1 MSPFD
6 QEDSGPIMGNTNFR
20 VVLGIVVMAVI
31 GGSLVAPIL
40 PSMIE
45 PLGTSESM
53 IGLVMS
59 VYTFAALIST
69 PLVGV
74 LADRHGRKR
83 VLLPLMLLYGVA
95 GFSIS
100 QVNGFAGVLV
110 LRTFQGIGG
119 AGMMSLG
126 VTLIGD
132 IFSGRARAQAM
143 GYRSS
148 SQSFVNAGIP
158 FISGTVAT
166 IAWFYPFYIYILSLP
181 LALVTYRYLNVEE
194 KTSQSGLRDYFRS
207 IFTVMRDKKTL
218 WVYISNLFIFILLF
232 GLIVYVPICIVNKLN
247 LSTMYTGLT
256 LSVGSAVAAI
266 TSTQAGRLYY
276 RFLNHQLVIMGFAL
290 CGLALLLISF
300 TQSYIFLIPSII
312 VWGMGF
318 GTVFPALNTIVTQLV
333 SSQLRAGVVS
343 GFATMT
349 YIGQTLSPPLFGMV
363 LSYSSLEYVFI
374 TGSILSLV
382 PIGLTLV
389 MRYVYHKT

>member
-1 MSPFD
+1 MEQ
-6 QEDSGPIMGNTNFR
+6 QEDKVPIMGNTNFR

-45 PLGTSESM
+45 PLNTSEEM
-53 IGLVMS
+53 VGLVMS

-69 PLVGV
+69 PFIGI
-74 LADRHGRKR
+74 LADRYGRKR
-83 VLLPLMLLYGVA
+83 VLLPLLVLYGLA

-100 QVNGFAGVLV
+100 MVESFGAVLV

-126 VTLIGD
+126 VTLVGD

-166 IAWFYPFYIYILSLP
+166 LAWYYPYYIYILSLP
-181 LALVTYRYLNVEE
+181 LALITYRYLNVEE
-194 KTSQSGLRDYFRS
+194 KTSQSGFGTYFRS
-207 IFTVMRDKKTL
+207 ILVVMKDKKTL
-218 WVYISNLFIFILLF
+218 WVYICNLFVFILLY
-232 GLIVYVPICIVNKLN
+232 GLIVYVPICIVNNLE
-247 LSTMYTGLT
+247 LSTVYTGLT

-266 TSTQAGRLYY
+266 TATQAGRLFY

-290 CGLALLLISF
+290 CGIALLMISF
-300 TQSYIFLIPSII
+300 TESYIFLIPSII
-312 VWGMGF
+312 IWGMGF

-343 GFATMT
+343 GFTTMT

-374 TGSILSLV
+374 TASILSLV
-382 PIGLTLV
+382 PIALTLL
-389 MRYVYHKT
+389 MRYVYGKT

>member
-1 MSPFD
+1 MDPKQGNSV
-6 QEDSGPIMGNTNFR
+6 PIMGNTNFR
-20 VVLGIVVMAVI
+20 MVLGIVVMAVI

-40 PSMIE
+40 PSMVE
-45 PLGTSESM
+45 PLGTTESM

-59 VYTFAALIST
+59 VYTLAALIST
-69 PLVGV
+69 PFVGV

-83 VLLPLMLLYGVA
+83 VLLPLMVLYGVA
-95 GFSIS
+95 GFTIS
-100 QVNGFAGVLV
+100 QVNGFAEVLV

-148 SQSFVNAGIP
+148 SQSFINVGIP
-158 FISGTVAT
+158 FISGTLAT
-166 IAWFYPFYIYILSLP
+166 AAWYYPFYIYILALP
-181 LALVTYRYLNVEE
+181 LAGITYWYLNVEE
-194 KTSQSGLRDYFRS
+194 KKSQSSLRDYFRA
-207 IFTVMRDKKTL
+207 IFQVMRDKKTL
-218 WVYISNLFIFILLF
+218 WVYISNLFVFILLY
-232 GLIVYVPICIVNKLN
+232 GMIVYVPICIVNKLN

-256 LSVGSAVAAI
+256 LSVGSGIAAI
-266 TSTQAGRLYY
+266 TATQAGRLYY

-290 CGLALLLISF
+290 CGVALLMISF
-300 TQSYIFLIPSII
+300 TESYLFLIPSII
-312 VWGMGF
+312 IWGMGF

-343 GFATMT
+343 GFTTMT
-349 YIGQTLSPPLFGMV
+349 YIGQTVSPPLFGMV

-374 TGSILSLV
+374 TGSILSLI
-382 PIGLTLV
+382 PIALTVV
-389 MRYVYHKT
+389 MRYVFHKT

>member
-1 MSPFD
+1 MLEK
-6 QEDSGPIMGNTNFR
+6 QEDNVPIMGNTNFR
-20 VVLGIVVMAVI
+20 VGLGIVVMAVI

-40 PSMIE
+40 PSMID

-69 PLVGV
+69 PFVGV
-74 LADRHGRKR
+74 MADRHGRKR
-83 VLLPLMLLYGVA
+83 VLLPLMVLYGVA
-95 GFSIS
+95 GFSVS
-100 QVNGFAGVLV
+100 QVSGFAEVLV
-110 LRTFQGIGG
+110 LRTFQGVGG

-148 SQSFVNAGIP
+148 SQSFVNVGIP

-166 IAWFYPFYIYILSLP
+166 VAWFYPFYIYILALP
-181 LALVTYRYLNVEE
+181 LAGITYWYLNVEE
-194 KTSQSGLRDYFRS
+194 KTSQSSLRDYFRA
-207 IFTVMRDKKTL
+207 IFLVMKDKKTL
-218 WVYISNLFIFILLF
+218 WVYVSNLFVFILLF
-232 GLIVYVPICIVNKLN
+232 GLIVYVPICIVNKLK
-247 LSTMYTGLT
+247 LSTIYTGLT
-256 LSVGSAVAAI
+256 LSVGSGVAAI
-266 TSTQAGRLYY
+266 TATQAGRLYY

-290 CGLALLLISF
+290 CGLALLMISF
-300 TQSYIFLIPSII
+300 TESYFFLIPSII

-343 GFATMT
+343 GFTTMT
-349 YIGQTLSPPLFGMV
+349 YIGQTVSPPLFGMV

-374 TGSILSLV
+374 AGSILSLI
-382 PIGLTLV
+382 PIALTLV
-389 MRYVYHKT
+389 MRYVFNKT

>member
-1 MSPFD
+1 MNEE
-6 QEDSGPIMGNTNFR
+6 QENARILGDVNFR

-40 PSMIE
+40 PSMIK
-45 PLGTSESM
+45 PLGTTEEM

-59 VYTFAALIST
+59 VYTFAALITT
-69 PLVGV
+69 PVTGV
-74 LADRHGRKR
+74 LADRYGRKR
-83 VLLPLMLLYGVA
+83 VLIPLMILYGIT

-100 QVNGFAGVLV
+100 LVDEFYEVLV
-110 LRTFQGIGG
+110 LRVFQGIGG
-119 AGMMSLG
+119 SGMMSLG
-126 VTLIGD
+126 VTLVGD
-132 IFSGRARAQAM
+132 IFSGRSRAQAM

-181 LALVTYRYLNVEE
+181 LALITYKYLNVEE
-194 KTSQSGLRDYFRS
+194 RRSQTTLHTYFRS
-207 IFTVMRDKKTL
+207 IFTVMRYKKTL
-218 WVYISNLFIFILLF
+218 WVYIANLFIFILLY
-232 GLIVYVPICIVNKLN
+232 GLIVYVPICIVKKLE
-247 LSTMYTGLT
+247 LSTVYTGLT

-266 TSTQAGRLYY
+266 TATQAGKLYY

-290 CGLALLLISF
+290 CGIALLMISF

-312 VWGMGF
+312 VWGTGF

-343 GFATMT
+343 GFTTMT
-349 YIGQTLSPPLFGMV
+349 YIGQTISPPLFGMI
-363 LSYSSLEYVFI
+363 LSFSSLEYVFI

-382 PIGLTLV
+382 PILLTVV
-389 MRYVYHKT
+389 MRYVYHQT

>member
-1 MSPFD
+1 
-6 QEDSGPIMGNTNFR
+6 MGNTNFR

-40 PSMIE
+40 PSMIK
-45 PLGTSESM
+45 PLATTEEM

-59 VYTFAALIST
+59 VYTLAALIST
-69 PLVGV
+69 PFIGV
-74 LADRHGRKR
+74 LADRYGRKK
-83 VLLPLMLLYGVA
+83 VLLPLIVFYGVT

-100 QVNGFAGVLV
+100 MVDSFVSVLV
-110 LRTFQGIGG
+110 LRSLQGIGG
-119 AGMMSLG
+119 AGMMGLG
-126 VTLIGD
+126 VTLVGD

-166 IAWFYPFYIYILSLP
+166 VAWFYPFYIYILSLP
-181 LALVTYRYLNVEE
+181 LALITYKYLDVQE
-194 KTSQSGLRDYFRS
+194 KTSQSGLRNYFRS
-207 IFTVMRDKKTL
+207 IFLVMRDKKTL
-218 WVYISNLFIFILLF
+218 WVYVSNLFVFILLY
-232 GLIVYVPICIVNKLN
+232 GLIVYVPICIVKEMG

-266 TSTQAGRLYY
+266 TATQAGRLFY

-300 TQSYIFLIPSII
+300 TESYLFLIPSII
-312 VWGMGF
+312 IWGTGF

-343 GFATMT
+343 GFTTMT
-349 YIGQTLSPPLFGMV
+349 YIGQTVSPPLFGMI

-374 TGSILSLV
+374 SGSILSLV
-382 PIGLTLV
+382 PIALTLV

>member
-1 MSPFD
+1 
-6 QEDSGPIMGNTNFR
+6 MGNTNFR

-40 PSMIE
+40 PSMIK
-45 PLGTSESM
+45 PLGTTEEM

-59 VYTFAALIST
+59 VYTLAALIST
-69 PLVGV
+69 PFIGV
-74 LADRHGRKR
+74 LADRYGRKK
-83 VLLPLMLLYGVA
+83 VLLPLMILYGLA
-95 GFSIS
+95 GFTIS
-100 QVNGFAGVLV
+100 MVDSFGAVLV
-110 LRTFQGIGG
+110 LRSFQGIGG
-119 AGMMSLG
+119 AGMMGLG
-126 VTLIGD
+126 VTLVGD

-166 IAWFYPFYIYILSLP
+166 VAWFYPFYIYILSLP
-181 LALVTYRYLNVEE
+181 LVLITYKYLDVQE

-207 IFTVMRDKKTL
+207 IFLVMRDKKTL
-218 WVYISNLFIFILLF
+218 WVYVSNLFVFILLY
-232 GLIVYVPICIVNKLN
+232 GLIVYVPICIVKEMG

-266 TSTQAGRLYY
+266 TATQAGKLFY

-300 TQSYIFLIPSII
+300 TESYLFLIPSII
-312 VWGMGF
+312 IWGMGF

-343 GFATMT
+343 GFTTMT
-349 YIGQTLSPPLFGMV
+349 YIGQTVSPPLFGMI

-374 TGSILSLV
+374 SGSILSLI
-382 PIGLTLV
+382 PIALTLV

>member
-1 MSPFD
+1 MNHK
-6 QEDSGPIMGNTNFR
+6 EEKTPIMGNTNFR

-40 PSMIE
+40 PSMIK
-45 PLGTSESM
+45 PLGTTEEM

-69 PLVGV
+69 PFIGV
-74 LADRHGRKR
+74 LADRYGRKK
-83 VLLPLMLLYGVA
+83 VLLPLIVFYGLTGFTISMVDSFVA
-95 GFSIS
+95 
-100 QVNGFAGVLV
+100 VLV
-110 LRTFQGIGG
+110 LRAFQGIGG
-119 AGMMSLG
+119 AGMMGLG
-126 VTLIGD
+126 VTLVGD

-166 IAWFYPFYIYILSLP
+166 VAWFYPFYIYILSLP
-181 LALVTYRYLNVEE
+181 LALITYKYLDVQE
-194 KTSQSGLRDYFRS
+194 KTSQSGLRDYFRA
-207 IFTVMRDKKTL
+207 IFLVMRDRKTL
-218 WVYISNLFIFILLF
+218 WVYVSNLFVFILLY
-232 GLIVYVPICIVNKLN
+232 GLIVYVPICIVKEMG

-266 TSTQAGRLYY
+266 TATQAGKLFY

-300 TQSYIFLIPSII
+300 TESYLFLIPSII
-312 VWGMGF
+312 IWGMGF

-343 GFATMT
+343 GFTTMT
-349 YIGQTLSPPLFGMV
+349 YIGQTVSPPLFGMI

-374 TGSILSLV
+374 SGSILSLV
-382 PIGLTLV
+382 PIALTLV

>member
-1 MSPFD
+1 MNHK
-6 QEDSGPIMGNTNFR
+6 EEKTPIMGNTNFR

-40 PSMIE
+40 PSMIK
-45 PLGTSESM
+45 PLGTTEEM

-59 VYTFAALIST
+59 VYTLAALIST
-69 PLVGV
+69 PFIGV
-74 LADRHGRKR
+74 LADRYGRKK
-83 VLLPLMLLYGVA
+83 VLLPLMILYGLA
-95 GFSIS
+95 GFTIS
-100 QVNGFAGVLV
+100 MVDSFGAVLV
-110 LRTFQGIGG
+110 LRSFQGIGG
-119 AGMMSLG
+119 AGMMGLG
-126 VTLIGD
+126 VTLVGD

-166 IAWFYPFYIYILSLP
+166 VAWFYPFYIYILSLP
-181 LALVTYRYLNVEE
+181 LVLITYKYLDVQE

-207 IFTVMRDKKTL
+207 IFLVMRDKKTL
-218 WVYISNLFIFILLF
+218 WVYVSNLFVFILLY
-232 GLIVYVPICIVNKLN
+232 GLIVYVPICIVKEMG

-266 TSTQAGRLYY
+266 TATQAGKLFY

-300 TQSYIFLIPSII
+300 TESYLFLIPSII
-312 VWGMGF
+312 IWGMGF

-343 GFATMT
+343 GFTTMT
-349 YIGQTLSPPLFGMV
+349 YIGQTVSPPLFGMI

-374 TGSILSLV
+374 SGSILSLI
-382 PIGLTLV
+382 PIALTLV